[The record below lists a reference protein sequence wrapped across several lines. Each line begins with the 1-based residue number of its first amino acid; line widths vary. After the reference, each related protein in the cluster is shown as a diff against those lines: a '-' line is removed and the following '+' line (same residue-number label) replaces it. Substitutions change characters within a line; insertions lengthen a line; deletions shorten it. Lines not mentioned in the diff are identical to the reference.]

1 MQPTEIRLYS
11 HGGVDDLGC
20 WYFYDDS
27 VYQYCG
33 WTVVMQYC
41 EGVLGQMITD
51 IQVSLNLGNEYRYP
65 LNNEDNN
72 FENPRIRIINL

>member
-1 MQPTEIRLYS
+1 
-11 HGGVDDLGC
+11 
-20 WYFYDDS
+20 
-27 VYQYCG
+27 
-33 WTVVMQYC
+33 MQYC